1 MPISFRYWNNYEKYF
16 KIKDIL
22 MTNKTFAII
31 KPDAVKNNYTGKI
44 YNHIL
49 ESGFKILSAKLI
61 KMSKNQAEHF
71 YLVHKER
78 PFYDELTNFM
88 SSGRCMVLALE
99 KDNAVEQWRNTI
111 GSTNPADA
119 NDGTIRKLYGTD
131 LGQNAVHGSDS
142 NENAEI
148 EINFFFN
155 QYELV

>member
-1 MPISFRYWNNYEKYF
+1 
-16 KIKDIL
+16 

-71 YLVHKER
+71 YIVHKQR

-88 SSGRCMVLALE
+88 SSGKCMVLALE
-99 KDNAVEQWRNTI
+99 KDNAVDEWRKII
-111 GSTNPADA
+111 GSTNPEDADK
-119 NDGTIRKLYGTD
+119 GTIRDLYGTN

-142 NENAEI
+142 DENAEI
-148 EINFFFN
+148 EIIFFFN
-155 QYELV
+155 QYELI